1 MAKPIQHQ
9 LDVPNE
15 WRRNQ
20 NSEVKKLDV
29 DSET

>member
-1 MAKPIQHQ
+1 MTKPIQYQ

-15 WRRNQ
+15 WRQNQ
-20 NSEVKKLDV
+20 NSEVNKPNA